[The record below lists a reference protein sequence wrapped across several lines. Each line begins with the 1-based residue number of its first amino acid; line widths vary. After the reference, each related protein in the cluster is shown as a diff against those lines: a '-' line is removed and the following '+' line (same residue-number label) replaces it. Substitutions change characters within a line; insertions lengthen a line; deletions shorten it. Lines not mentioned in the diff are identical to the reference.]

1 VRGRG
6 PPVNGL
12 FCARFPRLRRPIR
25 VEPGGQL
32 SPTDRV
38 FRQVLEPITM
48 MPVEGKGRRFY
59 RATGAAKGPEMLN
72 RLGLAQAVDFGG
84 CGGPIC

>member
-1 VRGRG
+1 
-6 PPVNGL
+6 
-12 FCARFPRLRRPIR
+12 
-25 VEPGGQL
+25 
-32 SPTDRV
+32 
-38 FRQVLEPITM
+38 M

-84 CGGPIC
+84 CGGLQLPISNTVAFEVD